1 MSVESKGREIHGR
14 AEILRERGE
23 TIEALKLYQ
32 EAFKAYQEDNDLLG
46 FSEAQA
52 AEVIALIHLWEKT
65 NFEGWL
71 VRAKHTAMSS
81 VEMAE
86 KSGIKEALS
95 LPYSKLGK
103 VQEALGE
110 LDEAVGS
117 YKRSYDLL
125 ISNPPPEHG
134 IRPAMQADFKL
145 HWLIAAYM
153 SGDKSVL
160 EQIEESIKD
169 LEAADEVKSNKD
181 IWLSGAHMRVAEAL
195 KEEDLAKAKEH
206 LQVAKDIIDSNP
218 ELTIRLTQWQK
229 LAESFQ

>member
-1 MSVESKGREIHGR
+1 MTVKSKGREIHGR
-14 AEILRERGE
+14 AEESRERGE

-32 EAFKAYQEDNDLLG
+32 EALEAYQQDNDLLG

-52 AEVIALIHLWEKT
+52 AEVIALFHLWEQT

-86 KSGIKEALS
+86 KSGIEEALS

-110 LDEAVGS
+110 LKEATDS

-134 IRPAMQADFKL
+134 VRPAMQADFKL
-145 HWLIAAYM
+145 HWLTAAYM

-160 EQIEESIKD
+160 PQIEESIKD
-169 LEAADEVKSNKD
+169 LEKASEVKSNKD
-181 IWLSGAHMRVAEAL
+181 VWLSGAHMKLAEAL
-195 KEEDLAKAKEH
+195 KDEDLEKAKEH
-206 LQVAKDIIDSNP
+206 LQVAKEIIDANP
-218 ELTIRLTQWQK
+218 ELTIRATQWQK
-229 LAESFQ
+229 LAEKFN